1 VHVGTLIHL
10 AKQHGCTLSEADFSA
25 DADAQD
31 SERVELPPPPTPYV
45 PPPLDLLPQ
54 EVRRYIRAGAKTF
67 DVDVSFFLLPI
78 LSGIA
83 ATIGN
88 ARSIRLKEDYIE
100 PSLLWTANIAPTGD
114 GKSPVL
120 QEATAPMRI
129 RERKLI
135 RKNKENA
142 ESFAQKFAEWDGKKK
157 SERGAPPEKPPL
169 LTCLMDDATIEAVA
183 KRINDNPRG
192 VLLAKDE
199 LSHWFE
205 SFDRYHDRAGADVSR
220 WLSIWTGNF
229 FALDRVTGARSYRIP
244 NPRLSIA
251 SCVVPEVFG
260 KLLTLDYFVRGLPA
274 RFLFAMP
281 TRNRPRT
288 WIDKPIPPDIKAAVH
303 DLFARLGAL
312 QPHTNGDGEQWP
324 VLLGLDADARRIFA
338 NFYNECARRAFE
350 SGLREAAQWA
360 KLSGYA
366 ARLALVGQLA
376 HDPDAEEITGDIM
389 LKACE
394 LARWFGNEAERI
406 FASLAETPAQRD
418 QRGLLE
424 FIERR
429 GGRMTVRDVITYYW
443 RLKNQREKAEFE
455 LNMLAKTGFGK
466 WEETRPDGRGRP
478 TRVFQIL
485 RASAPAKIGSTPM
498 KTGNCADAEATKY
511 QKSEGVSEPETD
523 VVSNE
528 ATAMPSGILEL

>member
-1 VHVGTLIHL
+1 MRQKRDNPQMQMHKDSGQIE
-10 AKQHGCTLSEADFSA
+10 G
-25 DADAQD
+25 D
-31 SERVELPPPPTPYV
+31 SELAELPPRRAPYV
-45 PPPLDLLPQ
+45 PLPLDLLPQ
-54 EVRRYIRAGAKTF
+54 EVRRYIAAGAKTF

-157 SERGAPPEKPPL
+157 SERGPAPEKDPL
-169 LTCLMDDATIEAVA
+169 LTCLMDDTTIEAAA

-205 SFDRYHDRAGADVSR
+205 SFDQYHDRAGSDVSR
-220 WLSIWTGNF
+220 WLSMWTGNF
-229 FALDRVTGARSYRIP
+229 FALDRVTGGRSYRIA

-260 KLLTLDYFVRGLPA
+260 KLLTPDYFTRGLPA
-274 RFLFAMP
+274 RFLFGMP
-281 TRNRPRT
+281 KRNRPRT
-288 WIDKPIPPDIKAAVH
+288 WIDKPIPSEIKAAVH
-303 DLFARLGAL
+303 ELFARLETL
-312 QPHTNGDGEQWP
+312 QPHTNDNDEESP
-324 VLLGLDADARRIFA
+324 VLLGLDADAKRIFA
-338 NFYNECARRAFE
+338 DFYNECARRAFE

-389 LKACE
+389 LKTCK

-406 FASLAETPAQRD
+406 FASLSETPAQRN
-418 QRGLLE
+418 QRSLLE
-424 FIERR
+424 FVERR
-429 GGRMTVRDVITYYW
+429 GGSVTIRDVMQGYW
-443 RLKNQREKAEFE
+443 RLKNQREPAEFE
-455 LNMLAKTGFGK
+455 LKMLAKTGFGK
-466 WEETRPDGRGRP
+466 WEETHPDGPGRP
-478 TRVFQIL
+478 TRVFQL
-485 RASAPAKIGSTPM
+485 HAPESTQL
-498 KTGNCADAEATKY
+498 ADSR
-511 QKSEGVSEPETD
+511 QKEPNSVDVDESSISETND
-523 VVSNE
+523 SN
-528 ATAMPSGILEL
+528 L